1 MRTPDGMQVAADLVP
16 LLEVAAIVEAGV
28 AQEKGLTPEKGEERA
43 QQRRTHTERRKILG
57 KR

>member
-1 MRTPDGMQVAADLVP
+1 VAADLVP

-28 AQEKGLTPEKGEERA
+28 AQEKGSTPEKGEEQD
-43 QQRRTHTERRKILG
+43 QQRITHTERRKILG